1 MQRCCTTSILT
12 LTSYRDLYS
21 GGPALR
27 EGSITVHG
35 CHGQVVLLHHLLRV
49 TAICISPVEL
59 LMKKL
64 LEGGEEGERKEGAGG
79 EERKK
84 LMKHEQGRI

>member
-1 MQRCCTTSILT
+1 ML
-12 LTSYRDLYS
+12 
-21 GGPALR
+21 G

-35 CHGQVVLLHHLLRV
+35 CHSQVVLLHQLLRV
-49 TAICISPVEL
+49 TAVCISPVEL

-64 LEGGEEGERKEGAGG
+64 LEDGEEGEREGEEREGEREEGAGG

>member
-1 MQRCCTTSILT
+1 MQRCCTTSTMT

-35 CHGQVVLLHHLLRV
+35 CHGQVVLLHQLLRV
-49 TAICISPVEL
+49 TAVCISPVEL

-64 LEGGEEGERKEGAGG
+64 LEGGEEGEREGKEREG
-79 EERKK
+79 EEKR
-84 LMKHEQGRI
+84 GRN